1 MRVALCDDTNSDLEN
16 LKKLL
21 QAYSKLNNIPLDIDV
36 YNNSRVLINNVS
48 YFREKEYSIY
58 FLDIIMDKNGIDVAK
73 ELREVTPDV
82 PIIFTTSSKEFAIN
96 AFKVQAFDYILKP
109 VKKEELFSCLDK
121 LITSMQ
127 VAIKAS
133 FNIKLNNLSIVTIN
147 INEIT
152 YIEQKDRRLMFHM
165 IDGSSHLTTSIRGK
179 FLEEIPFNIEDYNF
193 INCHTSFVIN
203 MNQIKSIT
211 DHSFIMKNGDNI
223 PIAKRIEK
231 QVVDTYTNYLL
242 GE

>member
-21 QAYSKLNNIPLDIDV
+21 QAYSKLNNIPLDIDI

-127 VAIKAS
+127 VAVKAS

-165 IDGSSHLTTSIRGK
+165 NDGTSHLTTSIRGK
-179 FLEEIPFNIEDYNF
+179 FLEEIPFNIERSFNSYL
-193 INCHTSFVIN
+193 HTSN
-203 MNQIKSIT
+203 
-211 DHSFIMKNGDNI
+211 
-223 PIAKRIEK
+223 
-231 QVVDTYTNYLL
+231 
-242 GE
+242 

>member
-21 QAYSKLNNIPLDIDV
+21 QAYSKLNNIPLDIYI

-127 VAIKAS
+127 VAVKAS

-165 IDGSSHLTTSIRGK
+165 NDGTSHLTTSIRGK

-193 INCHTSFVIN
+193 INCHSSFVIN

-211 DHSFIMKNGDNI
+211 DHSFIMKNGHNI

>member
-127 VAIKAS
+127 VAVKAS

-165 IDGSSHLTTSIRGK
+165 NDGTSHLTTSIRGK
-179 FLEEIPFNIEDYNF
+179 FLEEIPFKIEDYNF
-193 INCHTSFVIN
+193 INCHSSFVIN

-211 DHSFIMKNGDNI
+211 DHFFIMKNGDNI

>member
-21 QAYSKLNNIPLDIDV
+21 QAYSKLNNIPLDIDI

-96 AFKVQAFDYILKP
+96 AFKVQAYDYILKP

-127 VAIKAS
+127 VAVKAS

-165 IDGSSHLTTSIRGK
+165 NDGTSHLTTSIRGK
-179 FLEEIPFNIEDYNF
+179 FLEEIPFKIEDYNF
-193 INCHTSFVIN
+193 INCHSSFVIN

-211 DHSFIMKNGDNI
+211 DHFFIMKNGDNI

>member
-21 QAYSKLNNIPLDIDV
+21 QAYSKLNNIPLDIDI

-48 YFREKEYSIY
+48 YFREKEYSIC
-58 FLDIIMDKNGIDVAK
+58 FLDIIMDKKGIDVAR

-127 VAIKAS
+127 IAVKAS

-165 IDGSSHLTTSIRGK
+165 NDGTSHLTTSIRGK

-193 INCHTSFVIN
+193 INCHSSFVIN

-211 DHSFIMKNGDNI
+211 DHSFIMKNGHNI

>member
-21 QAYSKLNNIPLDIDV
+21 QAYSKLNNIPLDIDI

-127 VAIKAS
+127 VAVKAS

-165 IDGSSHLTTSIRGK
+165 IDGTSHLTTSIRGK
-179 FLEEIPFNIEDYNF
+179 FLEEIPFKIEDYNF
-193 INCHTSFVIN
+193 INCHSSFVIN

-211 DHSFIMKNGDNI
+211 DHSFIMKNGHII

>member
-21 QAYSKLNNIPLDIDV
+21 QAYSKLNNIPLDIDI

-127 VAIKAS
+127 VAVKAS

-165 IDGSSHLTTSIRGK
+165 NDGTSHLTTSIRGK
-179 FLEEIPFNIEDYNF
+179 FLEEIPFKIEDYNF
-193 INCHTSFVIN
+193 INCHSSFVIN

-211 DHSFIMKNGDNI
+211 DHSFIMKNGHNI

>member
-21 QAYSKLNNIPLDIDV
+21 QAYSKLNNIPLDIDI

-133 FNIKLNNLSIVTIN
+133 FNIKLNTLSIVTIN

-165 IDGSSHLTTSIRGK
+165 NDGTSHLTTSIRGK
-179 FLEEIPFNIEDYNF
+179 FIEEIPFNIEDYNF
-193 INCHTSFVIN
+193 INCHSSFVIN

-211 DHSFIMKNGDNI
+211 DHSFIMKNGHNI